1 MVFVLV
7 LAYFIIGG
15 IIFGR
20 VSEFSAK
27 YQQYYTV
34 RSEKQIAFA
43 FILFWP
49 LLTLIWVFSLLWKA
63 ILGIFIVIQ
72 MMFD

>member
-1 MVFVLV
+1 MVIVFVLI
-7 LAYFIIGG
+7 YFVIGG
-15 IIFGR
+15 IIF
-20 VSEFSAK
+20 VVISEFSAK

-34 RSEKQIAFA
+34 KREKQIAFA

-49 LLTLIWVFSLLWKA
+49 LLSLIWVFSLLWKA
-63 ILGIFIVIQ
+63 ILGVFLIVQ

>member
-7 LAYFIIGG
+7 FAYFIIGG
-15 IIFGR
+15 VIFGF

-34 RSEKQIAFA
+34 KSEKQIAFA

-63 ILGIFIVIQ
+63 ILGIFIIIQ

>member
-15 IIFGR
+15 MIFGF

-34 RSEKQIAFA
+34 KSEKQIAFA

>member
-7 LAYFIIGG
+7 LIYFVIGG
-15 IIFGR
+15 IIF
-20 VSEFSAK
+20 VVISEFSAK

-34 RSEKQIAFA
+34 KREKQIAFA
-43 FILFWP
+43 LILFWP
-49 LLTLIWVFSLLWKA
+49 LLFLIWVFSLLWKA
-63 ILGIFIVIQ
+63 ILGVFLIVQ

>member
-7 LAYFIIGG
+7 LVYFIIGG
-15 IIFGR
+15 IIFGV

-34 RSEKQIAFA
+34 KSEKQIAFA

-49 LLTLIWVFSLLWKA
+49 LLTLIWVFSLLWKS